1 MYRSIVIFQM
11 KQTTI
16 VGNIGRDAVCR
27 EGDGGHKFVSFS
39 VAYAE
44 RKTNDTDEQG
54 NPVTVAQWAEC
65 EIYVGPESSAEGLL
79 KLLTKG
85 RFIYIF
91 ISKPRTRWKRGSIRI
106 TKCDRGFSI
115 GSLIFRSEWQ
125 TLGDHKAA
133 ESSKYVLEKNLLY
146 LHYEK
151 GVG

>member
-1 MYRSIVIFQM
+1 MQRPKLSLISETFFVNLRCSASQNLTMYRSIVIFQM

-85 RFIYIF
+85 RFIYIEASDKVEAW
-91 ISKPRTRWKRGSIRI
+91 IDKNNQVRSRI
-106 TKCDRGFSI
+106 
-115 GSLIFRSEWQ
+115 
-125 TLGDHKAA
+125 
-133 ESSKYVLEKNLLY
+133 LY
-146 LHYEK
+146 R
-151 GVG
+151 VTNFQV

>member
-1 MYRSIVIFQM
+1 MQRPKLSLTSETFFVNLRCSASQNLTMYRSIVIFQM

-85 RFIYIF
+85 RFIYIEASDKAEAW
-91 ISKPRTRWKRGSIRI
+91 IDKNNQVRSRI
-106 TKCDRGFSI
+106 
-115 GSLIFRSEWQ
+115 
-125 TLGDHKAA
+125 
-133 ESSKYVLEKNLLY
+133 LY
-146 LHYEK
+146 R
-151 GVG
+151 VTNFQV

>member
-1 MYRSIVIFQM
+1 M

-85 RFIYIF
+85 RFIYIEASDKVEAW
-91 ISKPRTRWKRGSIRI
+91 IDKNNQMRSRI
-106 TKCDRGFSI
+106 
-115 GSLIFRSEWQ
+115 
-125 TLGDHKAA
+125 
-133 ESSKYVLEKNLLY
+133 LY
-146 LHYEK
+146 R
-151 GVG
+151 VTNFQV

>member
-1 MYRSIVIFQM
+1 MYRPIVIFQM

-44 RKTNDTDEQG
+44 RKTGETDEQG
-54 NPVTVAQWAEC
+54 NPETVAQWAEC

-85 RFIYIF
+85 RFIYIEASDKVEAW
-91 ISKPRTRWKRGSIRI
+91 IDKNNQLRSRI
-106 TKCDRGFSI
+106 
-115 GSLIFRSEWQ
+115 
-125 TLGDHKAA
+125 
-133 ESSKYVLEKNLLY
+133 LY
-146 LHYEK
+146 R
-151 GVG
+151 VTSFQV

>member
-1 MYRSIVIFQM
+1 MYRPIVIFQM

-44 RKTNDTDEQG
+44 RKEQG
-54 NPVTVAQWAEC
+54 NPATVALWAEC

-85 RFIYIF
+85 RFIYIEAEGKVEAW
-91 ISKPRTRWKRGSIRI
+91 IDKNNQLRSRI
-106 TKCDRGFSI
+106 
-115 GSLIFRSEWQ
+115 
-125 TLGDHKAA
+125 
-133 ESSKYVLEKNLLY
+133 LY
-146 LHYEK
+146 R
-151 GVG
+151 VTSFQV

>member
-79 KLLTKG
+79 KLLTIG
-85 RFIYIF
+85 RFIYIEASDKVEAW
-91 ISKPRTRWKRGSIRI
+91 IDKNNQVRSRI
-106 TKCDRGFSI
+106 
-115 GSLIFRSEWQ
+115 
-125 TLGDHKAA
+125 
-133 ESSKYVLEKNLLY
+133 LY
-146 LHYEK
+146 R
-151 GVG
+151 VTNFQV

>member
-1 MYRSIVIFQM
+1 MQRPKLSLISETFFVNLRCSASQNLTMYRSIVIFQM

-44 RKTNDTDEQG
+44 RKTNETDEQG

-85 RFIYIF
+85 RFIYAEASDKAEAWIDKDNQLRSR
-91 ISKPRTRWKRGSIRI
+91 ILYRI
-106 TKCDRGFSI
+106 TNF
-115 GSLIFRSEWQ
+115 Q
-125 TLGDHKAA
+125 
-133 ESSKYVLEKNLLY
+133 V
-146 LHYEK
+146 
-151 GVG
+151 

>member
-1 MYRSIVIFQM
+1 M
-11 KQTTI
+11 KRTTI

-44 RKTNDTDEQG
+44 RKTNETDEQG

-85 RFIYIF
+85 AL
-91 ISKPRTRWKRGSIRI
+91 SMQKPRTRRRHGSTRTIS
-106 TKCDRGFSI
+106 CVRGFSI
-115 GSLIFRSEWQ
+115 GSLIFRSEWL

-133 ESSKYVLEKNLLY
+133 ESSKYVLEKILLY

-151 GVG
+151 GIG

>member
-1 MYRSIVIFQM
+1 MYRPIVIFQM

-44 RKTNDTDEQG
+44 RKTGETDEQG
-54 NPVTVAQWAEC
+54 NPATVALWAEC

-85 RFIYIF
+85 RFIYAEASDKAEAWIDKDNQLRSR
-91 ISKPRTRWKRGSIRI
+91 ILYRI
-106 TKCDRGFSI
+106 TNF
-115 GSLIFRSEWQ
+115 Q
-125 TLGDHKAA
+125 
-133 ESSKYVLEKNLLY
+133 V
-146 LHYEK
+146 
-151 GVG
+151 